1 MRLTFKLTAG
11 TLIVVAILLSIDVW
25 FRVHREAETLLTEMK
40 KDHLMVSRALRV
52 DVIDQWYDGGQPAAF
67 QLIQRINDERA
78 FVNITAWHVNDVPDD
93 IAFTLNEGR
102 EVQRIEERDGG
113 EALVTW
119 SPIAPRGR
127 LLASLQLEESL
138 ASVNSYVMTTLKRTA
153 GTALVGLL
161 ATSVVAWLFGF
172 FAVGR
177 PMQALVA
184 KARRVAAG
192 DLEGDVNLGRND
204 ELALLAHELNTMSRS
219 LKDARRAVQEEAEG
233 RIEAI
238 EQLRHADR
246 LSTVGTLAAGIA
258 HELGTPLNV
267 VLARAQ
273 MIEAGAADAVRQGTI
288 IKEQTQRIV
297 RIVRQLLDFARAE
310 RPVADDIDLRELAS
324 VAVEFLAPIGHEK
337 AVTLTLDVGGAVF
350 AHADGMQI
358 RQVLTNLIVNG
369 IQASPRG
376 SSVVVSAGRVKETHQ
391 VSLDV
396 TDSGPGV
403 SDEVRG
409 RLFQPFFTTKP
420 PGEGT
425 GLGLAVAWGIIREN
439 GGTIVVEPAV
449 VGEGAHFR
457 ILLPAAT
464 GSPASNDTPE
474 RHDTHETHG
483 EAVL

>member
-102 EVQRIEERDGG
+102 EVQRIEQRDGG

-192 DLEGDVNLGRND
+192 DLEGDVDLGRND
-204 ELALLAHELNTMSRS
+204 ELSLLANELNSMSRS
-219 LKDARRAVQEEAEG
+219 LKDARRAVQDEAEG

-273 MIEAGAADAVRQGTI
+273 MIEAGAIDAARQGTI
-288 IKEQTQRIV
+288 IKDQTQRVV
-297 RIVRQLLDFARAE
+297 RIVRQLLDCARAE
-310 RPVADDIDLRELAS
+310 RPTRLRTSA
-324 VAVEFLAPIGHEK
+324 
-337 AVTLTLDVGGAVF
+337 TR
-350 AHADGMQI
+350 DGS
-358 RQVLTNLIVNG
+358 RT
-369 IQASPRG
+369 
-376 SSVVVSAGRVKETHQ
+376 SS
-391 VSLDV
+391 
-396 TDSGPGV
+396 
-403 SDEVRG
+403 
-409 RLFQPFFTTKP
+409 
-420 PGEGT
+420 
-425 GLGLAVAWGIIREN
+425 
-439 GGTIVVEPAV
+439 
-449 VGEGAHFR
+449 
-457 ILLPAAT
+457 
-464 GSPASNDTPE
+464 
-474 RHDTHETHG
+474 
-483 EAVL
+483 